1 MLKTTIEKNQFFIR
15 TVEYLENVFGVPWHY
30 LPSLFQSFTPIFNFY
45 KFMKKTIKLILV
57 SSIAIFL
64 SACYHEV
71 EEVVKAEEVT
81 LSPTPVSTP
90 VLVETDMMPSS
101 SK

>member
-1 MLKTTIEKNQFFIR
+1 
-15 TVEYLENVFGVPWHY
+15 
-30 LPSLFQSFTPIFNFY
+30 
-45 KFMKKTIKLILV
+45 MKKTIKLILV